1 MSLII
6 NNVVVILKKQV
17 YTRRLQLVLYLNLI
31 DSRRCTIAKKQ
42 QDTTNVNNQIRA
54 EEVRIIGSDGEQI
67 GILSIKEA
75 LERAAGNG
83 MDLVEVSPNA
93 KPPVCKIMD
102 YGKYKYQCTKQLQDA
117 KKKQKGY
124 QVKEI
129 KVRPKTEAHDLET
142 KVKNIERFILKKN
155 KVKITLVFRGR
166 EIILKE
172 QGQRILEKLVEM
184 TDDFAQVEQSPK
196 YEGRVVTMLLSPK

>member
-1 MSLII
+1 M
-6 NNVVVILKKQV
+6 
-17 YTRRLQLVLYLNLI
+17 
-31 DSRRCTIAKKQ
+31 
-42 QDTTNVNNQIRA
+42 NNQIRA

-67 GILSIKEA
+67 GVLPLTAA
-75 LERAAGNG
+75 LLKAEEQGL
-83 MDLVEVSPNA
+83 DLVEVSPNA

-102 YGKYKYQCTKQLQDA
+102 YGKYKYQRTKQKQEA

-124 QVKEI
+124 QIKEI

-142 KVKNIERFILKKN
+142 KVRNIERFIDKNN

-172 QGQRILEKLVEM
+172 QGQQILKKLVEM
-184 TDDFAQVEQSPK
+184 TQDFAQVEQAPK
-196 YEGRVVTMLLSPK
+196 YEGRIVTMLLSPK